1 MYPVCLAF
9 ESWFSFFDNRVP
21 RVLSIN
27 MITLDVHM
35 KQSSETC
42 FTMPCRFFKEIFPP
56 VSHLFFFA
64 ETFRSFLLRHF
75 GH

>member
-1 MYPVCLAF
+1 
-9 ESWFSFFDNRVP
+9 
-21 RVLSIN
+21 
-27 MITLDVHM
+27 M